1 MVDSTTLAE
10 AAARD
15 PLLGAFVLMATG
27 ALVSRLLFKQQP
39 IWRAIVRVVFLI
51 LLTLLLLH
59 NGIVP
64 YEPLHST
71 GTPFHDVI
79 VGTLK
84 IAWWFWAAWFLVALI
99 RSVVVFEHRRHEGK
113 LIQDLLSALI
123 YLAATFAIVAYVF
136 DLPVQGLLVTSGG
149 VLSVTKRDKSGETE
163 LLRFGPGDVFGEIGL
178 LTGASCGASVIA
190 LAPSTVYELAKRD
203 LAPFWR
209 QDHRSPRSLVVRL
222 LSSKMLVVRSPSLS
236 AMRPRRREGY
246 APGSPNG
253 FMTF

>member
-1 MVDSTTLAE
+1 MVDLAPLAD

-15 PLLGAFVLMATG
+15 QLLGAFVLMATG

-84 IAWWFWAAWFLVALI
+84 IAWWP
-99 RSVVVFEHRRHEGK
+99 R
-113 LIQDLLSALI
+113 
-123 YLAATFAIVAYVF
+123 
-136 DLPVQGLLVTSGG
+136 GLG
-149 VLSVTKRDKSGETE
+149 
-163 LLRFGPGDVFGEIGL
+163 LR
-178 LTGASCGASVIA
+178 
-190 LAPSTVYELAKRD
+190 RD
-203 LAPFWR
+203 LAIR
-209 QDHRSPRSLVVRL
+209 SGRRSSPRAAALC
-222 LSSKMLVVRSPSLS
+222 
-236 AMRPRRREGY
+236 
-246 APGSPNG
+246 
-253 FMTF
+253 